1 MPDHCF
7 TYGSLM
13 CDDIMGAVC
22 AAAPLSPLPAR
33 LAGFRRAPVI
43 GVEYPGMVPAADG
56 LVEGVLYLDLPA
68 TAWPR
73 LDAFEG
79 DEYQRS
85 EVEVELAGGRR
96 LMAWTYV
103 FKPEYAERLGEGE
116 WDFQRFLET
125 GKARFEALYMGFDV
139 LGREG

>member
-56 LVEGVLYLDLPA
+56 LVGA
-68 TAWPR
+68 
-73 LDAFEG
+73 
-79 DEYQRS
+79 
-85 EVEVELAGGRR
+85 AGRNSPI
-96 LMAWTYV
+96 TS
-103 FKPEYAERLGEGE
+103 LGNGAGM
-116 WDFQRFLET
+116 QST
-125 GKARFEALYMGFDV
+125 SGAMSHS
-139 LGREG
+139 

>member
-85 EVEVELAGGRR
+85 EVEVELADGRR
-96 LMAWTYV
+96 LAAWTYV
-103 FKPEYAERLGEGE
+103 FKPEHVGRLGEGE